1 MSAPIAHHEQ
11 RTLKTAGVFV
21 SCVLATTFGFVAAQH
36 VDSSRLVQRN
46 RPWVEAWTQELSR
59 PTALPQFASATE
71 QSDAKSDASN
81 LQTQSS
87 SIHSS
92 SYRP

>member
-11 RTLKTAGVFV
+11 RTLKTVGVVV
-21 SCVLATTFGFVAAQH
+21 SCVLATAFGFVAAQH
-36 VDSSRLVQRN
+36 IDTSRLVQRN
-46 RPWVEAWTQELSR
+46 QPWVEAWTQELSR
-59 PTALPQFASATE
+59 STALPEFASATE
-71 QSDAKSDASN
+71 PSEAKNDFSN
-81 LQTQSS
+81 PRTQSS